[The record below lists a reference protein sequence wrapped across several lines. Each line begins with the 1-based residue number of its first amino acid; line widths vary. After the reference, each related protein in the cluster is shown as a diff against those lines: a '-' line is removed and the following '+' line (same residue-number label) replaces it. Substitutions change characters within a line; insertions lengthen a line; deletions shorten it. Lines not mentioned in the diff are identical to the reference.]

1 MASSQNTA
9 VGAYTCTG
17 GDARAAYVQQKDYKK
32 QEWPTRSVLERFSY
46 SSGLAALSP
55 SRLDFLRFSLSRFY
69 GWSVPLGMVPPT
81 FLCQMI

>member
-32 QEWPTRSVLERFSY
+32 QEWPNRSVLERFS
-46 SSGLAALSP
+46 SAFTIAF
-55 SRLDFLRFSLSRFY
+55 RLFT
-69 GWSVPLGMVPPT
+69 V
-81 FLCQMI
+81 

>member
-32 QEWPTRSVLERFSY
+32 QEWPNRSVLERFSY
-46 SSGLAALSP
+46 
-55 SRLDFLRFSLSRFY
+55 
-69 GWSVPLGMVPPT
+69 PL
-81 FLCQMI
+81 

>member
-32 QEWPTRSVLERFSY
+32 QEWPNRSVLERFSY
-46 SSGLAALSP
+46 PLLAALSP

-69 GWSVPLGMVPPT
+69 GSWSVPLGMVPPT

>member
-32 QEWPTRSVLERFSY
+32 QEWPNRSVLERFSY
-46 SSGLAALSP
+46 PLLAALSP

-81 FLCQMI
+81 FLCLQMI

>member
-32 QEWPTRSVLERFSY
+32 QEWPNRSVLERFSY
-46 SSGLAALSP
+46 PLLAALSP

-69 GWSVPLGMVPPT
+69 GWVPLGMVPPT

>member
-32 QEWPTRSVLERFSY
+32 QEWPNRSVLERF
-46 SSGLAALSP
+46 LAALSP

>member
-32 QEWPTRSVLERFSY
+32 QEWPNRSVLERFSY
-46 SSGLAALSP
+46 TRAALSP

-81 FLCQMI
+81 FLCLQMI

>member
-32 QEWPTRSVLERFSY
+32 QEWPNRSVLERFS
-46 SSGLAALSP
+46 SAFTIAF
-55 SRLDFLRFSLSRFY
+55 RL
-69 GWSVPLGMVPPT
+69 VTV
-81 FLCQMI
+81 